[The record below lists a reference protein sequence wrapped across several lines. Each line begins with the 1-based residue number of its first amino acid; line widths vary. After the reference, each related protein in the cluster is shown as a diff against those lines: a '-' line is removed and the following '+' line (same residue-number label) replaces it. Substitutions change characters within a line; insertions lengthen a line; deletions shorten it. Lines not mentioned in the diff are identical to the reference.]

1 MGDLASSSA
10 RIIKIKDKAET
21 QSAIQEIS
29 NFLFC
34 NFLFSEH
41 LIMGTELTVAALTV
55 YGSTEGKWEFVDP

>member
-29 NFLFC
+29 